1 MIFVTLRGG
10 RTPTTRNSQ
19 KYVRNNPEIAS
30 LGRKPRR
37 SLPDRKRGCERLGPL
52 GGFHLGALQLV
63 RLRDCPVH
71 GPPGDTDSLFA
82 QGILAGTLRGRLVL
96 CRGSL
101 DVFSRRVF
109 REFRQMLVV
118 RAPVAIPH
126 QSILYSVA
134 PTASTTWSPTLVLAA
149 LSALW

>member
-1 MIFVTLRGG
+1 MGVVG
-10 RTPTTRNSQ
+10 
-19 KYVRNNPEIAS
+19 
-30 LGRKPRR
+30 
-37 SLPDRKRGCERLGPL
+37 
-52 GGFHLGALQLV
+52 
-63 RLRDCPVH
+63 
-71 GPPGDTDSLFA
+71 
-82 QGILAGTLRGRLVL
+82 
-96 CRGSL
+96 GSL
-101 DVFSRRVF
+101 EPGVKLCKGSLEGPGRGVF